1 MAAGLGFKDFVTG
14 EVLTAADVDGYL
26 MQGIWVFANAA
37 ARDAAVT
44 SPQEGNACYLKDTN
58 EVLTY
63 SGSAWVAVGGS
74 VPASLQY
81 AAGKNKFINGDFYVN
96 QRGFTT
102 TTSTGVFMFDRF
114 SNFVSDGTVT
124 FSNQTFTAGT
134 APVAGYEGKCFL
146 QSAVSGQTAA
156 GAASFFSQKIEDVRS
171 FAGQTVT
178 ISFWAKANSGTPKI
192 AIEFTQ
198 NFGSG
203 GSPSASVGP
212 TAIGTV
218 TLSTSWAR
226 YTTTYA
232 IPSISG
238 KTVGTTDG
246 TSYLEFGFWTSAGTT
261 FATRASSIGIQNSTI
276 GVWGFQV
283 EEGSTVTDF
292 QTATGTIQGELAACQ
307 RYFVRTQDGSIY
319 ITQVIG
325 MGSYFT
331 SSQVDVIVNLPV
343 RMRAIPTFS
352 APTGTD
358 YYRISRNGADDSF
371 NSLTLNSQNGPLACA
386 LYNNAQVSGTA
397 GQVGMTQINNTSA
410 YLDFSAEL

>member
-1 MAAGLGFKDFVTG
+1 MAAGLGFKTFTTG
-14 EVLTAADVDGYL
+14 EVLTAGDTNGYL
-26 MQGIWVFANAA
+26 MQGVLVFASAA
-37 ARDAAVT
+37 ARDAAIT
-44 SPQEGNACYLKDTN
+44 SPQEGQTCYLKDTDA
-58 EVLTY
+58 VMTY
-63 SGSAWVAVGGS
+63 SGAAWVAVGGS

-124 FSNQTFTAGT
+124 YSNQTFTAGT

-146 QSAVSGQTAA
+146 QAAVSGQTAA

-192 AIEFTQ
+192 ALEFTQ

-218 TLSTSWAR
+218 TLTTSWAR
-226 YTTTYA
+226 YTTSYA
-232 IPSISG
+232 VPSIAS

-261 FATRASSIGIQNSTI
+261 FNTRASSIGIQNSTI

-307 RYFVRTQDGSIY
+307 RYYWRWVANAAYGNLGNGYVSFVT
-319 ITQVIG
+319 
-325 MGSYFT
+325 
-331 SSQVDVIVNLPV
+331 
-343 RMRAIPTFS
+343 
-352 APTGTD
+352 
-358 YYRISRNGADDSF
+358 
-371 NSLTLNSQNGPLACA
+371 
-386 LYNNAQVSGTA
+386 NAQISVNNPVYMRTTPSSVEYANIRVNDITGSSFTASAVTFESACNNPTVSVLNVTIAGATA
-397 GQVGMTQINNTSA
+397 ARSAFIQANNNTAA
-410 YLDFSAEL
+410 YVGVSAEL